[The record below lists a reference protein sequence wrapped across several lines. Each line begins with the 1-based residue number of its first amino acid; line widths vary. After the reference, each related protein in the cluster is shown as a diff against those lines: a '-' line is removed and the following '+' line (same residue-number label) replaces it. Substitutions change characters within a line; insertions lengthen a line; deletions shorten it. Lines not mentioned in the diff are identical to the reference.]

1 MLSGGRKQNSGELCD
16 TANPGPTSKFY
27 PPKPSGSRRVVE
39 EPPYKPE
46 RVLNDKDSIT
56 CWAAKNKACIVDP
69 SWGDLSS
76 KIPTACWMHLT
87 KSQDTKYY
95 PFQLGDDDTT
105 INQFDDEE
113 TSSEQNA

>member
-1 MLSGGRKQNSGELCD
+1 MLSGGHQQKTEELGETTYPLPASKLYPLEQ
-16 TANPGPTSKFY
+16 TASRSLVGD
-27 PPKPSGSRRVVE
+27 PPHII
-39 EPPYKPE
+39 E
-46 RVLNDKDSIT
+46 RVLNDTYTFS
-56 CWAAKNKACIVDP
+56 CWAAKTKACIVCP

-76 KIPTACWMHLT
+76 RFPTACWVHRT

-95 PFQLGDDDTT
+95 PFQVGKDDTT